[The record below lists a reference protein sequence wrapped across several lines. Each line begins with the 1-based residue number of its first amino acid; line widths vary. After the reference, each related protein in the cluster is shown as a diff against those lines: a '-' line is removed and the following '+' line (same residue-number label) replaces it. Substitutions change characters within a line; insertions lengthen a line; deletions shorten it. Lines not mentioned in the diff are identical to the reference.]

1 MRIPT
6 PRPTALVA
14 VLALCLATGGVGYA
28 AGSLPKNSVGSK
40 QVKNG
45 ALKGK
50 DLKNNAVTS
59 TKVKDDSLTGA
70 DIAEG
75 TLDLPRTGTAVLSGG
90 DFLPTNSTTAYTVSL
105 EGELTPLSAA
115 FFAATPPV
123 PAGATVT
130 GVRVYVVDNSAGSD
144 VGVQMVSYTPS
155 TRASD
160 LTAPSTSTTGQS
172 SAVQALT
179 PAVLSPTGS
188 KVVRLLVTLFNDPN
202 VHLVGAEVD
211 YE

>member
-1 MRIPT
+1 MRIPM

-14 VLALCLATGGVGYA
+14 VLALCIATGGVGYA

-50 DLKNNAVTS
+50 DLKNNAVSS

-75 TLDLPRTGTAVLSGG
+75 TLDLPRSGTAVLSGG
-90 DFLPTNSTTAYTVSL
+90 DFQPTSSATDYTVSL
-105 EGELTPLSAA
+105 EGELSSLSAA
-115 FFAATPPV
+115 FFVATPPV
-123 PAGATVT
+123 PPGATVT
-130 GVRVYVVDNSAGSD
+130 GVRVYVVDNGSSD
-144 VGVQMVSYTPS
+144 VGVQMLSYTPS

-160 LTAPSTSTTGQS
+160 LTAPPASSSGQS
-172 SAVQALT
+172 SAVQTLQ
-179 PAVLSPTGS
+179 PGVLSPTGS
-188 KVVRLLVTLFNDPN
+188 KVVRILVTMFNDPN
-202 VHLVGAEVD
+202 VRLVGAEVD

>member
-1 MRIPT
+1 MRIPM

-59 TKVKDDSLTGA
+59 TKVKDNSLTGA

-75 TLDLPRTGTAVLSGG
+75 TLDLSRTGTAVLTGG
-90 DFLPTNSTTAYTVSL
+90 DFLPTSSAINYSVSL
-105 EGELTPLSAA
+105 EGELTTASPSYYV
-115 FFAATPPV
+115 ATLPV
-123 PAGATVT
+123 PPGATVT
-130 GVRVYVVDNSAGSD
+130 AVRVYVVDNSSSD
-144 VGVQMVSYTPS
+144 IGTQLVSYTPS
-155 TRASD
+155 TRGSD
-160 LTAPSTSTTGQS
+160 LTVPSASSTGAS
-172 SAVQALT
+172 PAVQTLE
-179 PAVLSPTGS
+179 PELLSPTGS
-188 KVVRLLVTLFNDPN
+188 TVVRLLVSLFADANAR
-202 VHLVGAEVD
+202 LIGAEVD